1 MYLLSIYYVPGF
13 MPGTGVTLVDKQPS
27 ASCLVVQWGLQT
39 RRSEQIVPER
49 YSAGE
54 KSYKV

>member
-13 MPGTGVTLVDKQPS
+13 MPGTGVTFVDKQPS
-27 ASCLVVQWGLQT
+27 ASCLVVRWGPQT
-39 RRSEQIVPER
+39 RTSEQIVPECH
-49 YSAGE
+49 SPGE